1 MSANPIQHKHFHL
14 GITRHELHNHIPAT
28 GTGIQIR
35 IQHNGAGSLTPGQS
49 RGQILQN
56 FELRVHVAPPAILAI
71 HLIPLI
77 HAQDLEFCLPP
88 LRPRRNVPNLIRNF
102 LRKHLQIMNAAV
114 REIFRFGLAGISTIA
129 QAKFLRDRYSSGSF
143 ARKCS
148 IRECSIRSLR
158 PSIFRISSTRVDA
171 LELEQPSPLNI
182 SNAITPATIQYLR
195 DFIGRTSILLRTP
208 IRQATNRPFFI
219 LALPDPQI

>member
-114 REIFRFGLAGISTIA
+114 REIFRFGLAGDINHRPGEILA
-129 QAKFLRDRYSSGSF
+129 RPIFFRQFCPEMLNPRMLHPVF
-143 ARKCS
+143 AA
-148 IRECSIRSLR
+148 INF
-158 PSIFRISSTRVDA
+158 PDFQHTR
-171 LELEQPSPLNI
+171 
-182 SNAITPATIQYLR
+182 
-195 DFIGRTSILLRTP
+195 GRTGIGT
-208 IRQATNRPFFI
+208 
-219 LALPDPQI
+219 ALPIEHQ